1 MIRYLPRGALAR
13 SSLHTGGLLALRLL
27 AQAAILLLLTRLLG
41 PVIYGQ
47 LVAAASL
54 AVVMGILASLGAGFV
69 MMAQAP
75 KHADAVAT
83 VWRYAWPLTLAVGLL
98 LLTVYLPMARLLGGG
113 TPLAW
118 HVLVFLGVT
127 ELLCTPWTS
136 MQSFALQASDRVP
149 LSQFVQ
155 WLPLGLRVI
164 AVLPCFLLDAS
175 QRLGGYAVLQ
185 LVAAVIGLLAG
196 LLITMQ
202 YVRLDWR
209 PRLARARELRQGAS
223 YAAMH
228 LVAANPSEIDKI
240 MAARL
245 IGSHDAGIYAA
256 TSRAMGSVTM
266 PVIAMLL
273 AAQPRLFRYAAA
285 LDPQGKA
292 LIRLIAIL
300 ALGWG
305 LLCWLALTIVSPVLP
320 WVFGKSFGAMAL
332 LMPWLAAV
340 AAPLSLRFAAGTVL
354 MTLGR
359 PLERMLFELF
369 GIATLLLGMFV
380 FAPRMGMRGLASA
393 MLLSETAMALLG
405 WWLVRR
411 NLRMQATAADRTS
424 GIDPD
429 SDPFQGAGDV
439 K

>member
-27 AQAAILLLLTRLLG
+27 TQAAILLLLTRLLG
-41 PVIYGQ
+41 PVVYGQ
-47 LVAAASL
+47 LVAAVSL

-75 KHADAVAT
+75 KHADAVAA
-83 VWRYAWPLTLAVGLL
+83 VWRYAWPLTLAMGLL
-98 LLTVYLPMARLLGGG
+98 LLTVYLPMARLLGGRS
-113 TPLAW
+113 PLAW
-118 HVLVFLGVT
+118 QVLVFLGVA

-175 QRLGGYAVLQ
+175 QRLAGYAVLQ
-185 LVAAVIGLLAG
+185 LAAAAIGLLAG
-196 LLITMQ
+196 LLITVRH
-202 YVRLDWR
+202 VRLDWR
-209 PRLARARELRQGAS
+209 PRFARARELREGAS

-228 LVAANPSEIDKI
+228 LVAANPSELDKI
-240 MAARL
+240 MAVGL

-273 AAQPRLFRYAAA
+273 AAQPRLFRHAAA
-285 LDPQGKA
+285 PGAQGKA
-292 LIRLIAIL
+292 LIRVIALL

-305 LLCWLALTIVSPVLP
+305 LLCWLALTLLSPVLP
-320 WVFGKSFGAMAL
+320 WLFGRSFSTMAT

-354 MTLGR
+354 VTLGR

-369 GIATLLLGMFV
+369 GIVTLLLGMFAL
-380 FAPRMGMRGLASA
+380 APRVGMRGLAIA
-393 MLLSETAMALLG
+393 LLLSETAMALLG

-411 NLRMQATAADRTS
+411 NLRMQATAADRAS
-424 GIDPD
+424 GIDPGD
-429 SDPFQGAGDV
+429 YPF
-439 K
+439 